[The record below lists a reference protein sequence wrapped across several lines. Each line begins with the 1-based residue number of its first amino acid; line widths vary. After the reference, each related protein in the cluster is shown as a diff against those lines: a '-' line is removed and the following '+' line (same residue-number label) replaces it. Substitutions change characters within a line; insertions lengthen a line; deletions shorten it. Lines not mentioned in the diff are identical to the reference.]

1 MELNFLYNDGAHLKK
16 ISFNATEIT
25 DQTFLMS
32 QVGGYRNGTKY
43 VGWAPKPPA
52 TNFRETEPR
61 YFGTSSYQSRLQGPG
76 VTGDYSRFFPT
87 ALVTAINKFPT
98 ENTYTLTTSS
108 NFLGTKPTGSQYYNG
123 VPLLREV
130 DGAYKKVC
138 NLLWAYR
145 DQPVPGQSVHSY
157 IATGF
162 FGFSYPQDEFP
173 NSSMYNPTGD
183 RNDHQFTG
191 ELPEIKLSLWIITVR
206 DDVQGSVSYGREYK
220 LLAQVLKIGSDP
232 ISNFVSFIDL
242 RLLNG
247 ADDEGQPIPNAAD
260 PKKNSTPAGWGGT
273 RNTASSADTPGVA
286 PTALKYSVNW
296 GAGGGHGIF
305 LYRISAD
312 NLTTFA
318 NALWSDNFVKKFMN
332 SKFSPA
338 SCVLAVM
345 RLPYVAEL
353 DTLAGGAGG
362 QPVSVVCG
370 GQTIKDISTTYTVS
384 AVGQPHVIPIME
396 GTDVLARYALGG
408 QEQQSNEVSI
418 EPFFNSFLDFEPYT
432 QVHIRIPFVG
442 MVQVPTSA
450 VMGGKLKLNWIFDNR
465 NGNFVCQIMTKSMRN
480 MQYTDADGWVII
492 AQYTGC
498 CAMPMA
504 LCANDG
510 GGMAQMAAITGFAS
524 SAVQLGIGIGTGN
537 VGMGVSGGAGM
548 LQSAIDFISAP
559 HQTQLVGT
567 VHAESAIMEDLTVRV
582 LITRP
587 VDVTPGE
594 FQSIDGQSV
603 FVGDTLLKQKGLA
616 AYSGAQ
622 VKNYEGMTAG
632 YILGNIEG
640 ATAEEM
646 AAIRNA
652 FLGGVIV

>member
-1 MELNFLYNDGAHLKK
+1 MELNFFYANKGKYGK
-16 ISFNATEIT
+16 ITLNAEELDYIINY
-25 DQTFLMS
+25 S
-32 QVGGYRNGTKY
+32 QLNRYR
-43 VGWAPKPPA
+43 
-52 TNFRETEPR
+52 
-61 YFGTSSYQSRLQGPG
+61 
-76 VTGDYSRFFPT
+76 PT
-87 ALVTAINKFPT
+87 AADPSSFGWLPIQNGGLKQTLPRFYGTVSNRATYNSLPSSLVSEINKFDGK
-98 ENTYTLTTSS
+98 NTYSLDRGA
-108 NFLGTKPTGSQYYNG
+108 NFIDKDQLGHYVGIELYVQGDEGK
-123 VPLLREV
+123 
-130 DGAYKKVC
+130 KKVC
-138 NLLWAYR
+138 NFMWAVVEE
-145 DQPVPGQSVHSY
+145 DDPQHPGQKILNSY
-157 IATGF
+157 YAGLYSF
-162 FGFSYPQDEFP
+162 LCP
-173 NSSMYNPTGD
+173 ND
-183 RNDHQFTG
+183 G
-191 ELPEIKLSLWIITVR
+191 ELPENSAVGTLSNIQGVSRYSPDLKIALWIITVH
-206 DDVQGSVSYGREYK
+206 DDVSGSPTYGK
-220 LLAQVLKIGSDP
+220 DFKVLVESFSHPTGFPQTGVIMADMRCLTGVENSSNIINGS
-232 ISNFVSFIDL
+232 
-242 RLLNG
+242 
-247 ADDEGQPIPNAAD
+247 D
-260 PKKNSTPAGWGGT
+260 PKKNSTPTGWGGA

-312 NLTTFA
+312 NLTAFA
-318 NALWSDNFVKKFMN
+318 QSLWSDNFIEKFKN

-370 GQTIKDISTTYTVS
+370 GQTMQEIKTKWLPS
-384 AVGQPHVIPIME
+384 ASGHPAMHV
-396 GTDVLARYALGG
+396 TAKDVQARYALGG

-442 MVQVPTSA
+442 MVQIPTSS

-465 NGNFVCQIMTKSMRN
+465 NGNFVCQILATSMRN
-480 MQYTDADGWVII
+480 MEYSDANGWVII

-498 CAMPMA
+498 CSMPMA

-510 GGMAQMAAITGFAS
+510 GGMAQMSAITGFAS
-524 SAVQLGIGIGTGN
+524 SAVQLGVGIGTGS
-537 VGMGVSGGAGM
+537 VGTGVSGGVGM
-548 LQSAIDFISAP
+548 LQSAIDFVSAP

-567 VHAESAIMEDLTVRV
+567 VHAEASIMEDLTVRV

-587 VDVTPGE
+587 VDVTPGIYRNDE
-594 FQSIDGQSV
+594 GKRV
-603 FVGDTLLKQKGLA
+603 FDATSLLQQKGLA
-616 AYSGAQ
+616 ACSGSKVNQ
-622 VKNYEGMTAG
+622 YEGMTAG

>member
-1 MELNFLYNDGAHLKK
+1 MELNFFYAKKGQYGKITLNAEELDLTINYSQLNRYRPTAADPSSFGWLPIQNGGLRQTVPRFYGTVNHRATYNSLPSSLVSEIRKFDGNNTYALDRSANFSDK
-16 ISFNATEIT
+16 
-25 DQTFLMS
+25 DQL
-32 QVGGYRNGTKY
+32 GHY
-43 VGWAPKPPA
+43 VGI
-52 TNFRETEPR
+52 EL
-61 YFGTSSYQSRLQGPG
+61 YVQGDEG
-76 VTGDYSRFFPT
+76 
-87 ALVTAINKFPT
+87 K
-98 ENTYTLTTSS
+98 
-108 NFLGTKPTGSQYYNG
+108 
-123 VPLLREV
+123 
-130 DGAYKKVC
+130 KKVC
-138 NLLWAYR
+138 NFMWAVIEE
-145 DQPVPGQSVHSY
+145 DDPQHPGQKILNSY
-157 IATGF
+157 YGGLYSF
-162 FGFSYPQDEFP
+162 LCP
-173 NSSMYNPTGD
+173 NE
-183 RNDHQFTG
+183 G
-191 ELPEIKLSLWIITVR
+191 ELPENSAVGTLSNTQGVTRYSPDLKIALWIITVH
-206 DDVQGSVSYGREYK
+206 DDISGSPTYGQDFK
-220 LLAQVLKIGSDP
+220 VLVEAFSQPTGFPTTGVIMADMRCLTGVENASNVINGS
-232 ISNFVSFIDL
+232 
-242 RLLNG
+242 
-247 ADDEGQPIPNAAD
+247 D
-260 PKKNSTPAGWGGT
+260 PKKNSTPTGWGGA

-305 LYRISAD
+305 LYRISTD
-312 NLTTFA
+312 NLVHFA
-318 NALWSDNFVKKFMN
+318 QALWSDNFVKKFLN

-345 RLPYVAEL
+345 KLPYIAEI

-362 QPVSVVCG
+362 REVSVICG
-370 GQTIKDISTTYTVS
+370 GESMKDISTSYS
-384 AVGQPHVIPIME
+384 IAAAGQPHVV
-396 GTDVLARYALGG
+396 TNVKAVDVLARYALGG

-432 QVHIRIPFVG
+432 QIHIRIPFVG
-442 MVQVPTSA
+442 MVQIPTSA

-465 NGNFVCQIMTKSMRN
+465 NGNFVCQILATSMRN
-480 MQYTDADGWVII
+480 LEYSDADGWFII

-498 CAMPMA
+498 CSMPMA

-567 VHAESAIMEDLTVRV
+567 VHAEASIMEDLTVRV

-587 VDVTPGE
+587 VDVTPGIYRDE
-594 FQSIDGQSV
+594 EGKRV
-603 FVGDTLLKQKGLA
+603 FDATSLLQQKGLA
-616 AYSGAQ
+616 ACSGSKVNQ
-622 VKNYEGMTAG
+622 YEGMTVG

-646 AAIRNA
+646 TAIRNA

>member
-32 QVGGYRNGTKY
+32 QVGGFRDGTKN
-43 VGWAPKPPA
+43 VGWCPKY
-52 TNFRETEPR
+52 TSTFKQDEPR
-61 YFGTSSYQSRLQGPG
+61 YFGTTGYRSRLQSG
-76 VTGDYSRFFPT
+76 TNYRQSFP
-87 ALVTAINKFPT
+87 ADLVTAINKFPA
-98 ENTYTLTTSS
+98 ENTYNLTTSS
-108 NFLGTKPTGSQYYNG
+108 NFLGTKPAGTLYYTGT
-123 VPLLREV
+123 PLLREV

-162 FGFSYPQDEFP
+162 LGFSYPSDEFP
-173 NSSMYNPTGD
+173 DATMYNPTAD
-183 RNDHQFTG
+183 RNEIQFTG
-191 ELPEIKLSLWIITVR
+191 DLPEIKMSLWIITVQ
-206 DDVQGSVSYGREYK
+206 DDIQGSVSYGNEYK
-220 LLAQVLKIGSDP
+220 LFVQVIQFPGP
-232 ISNFVSFIDL
+232 QQTFVSFIDL

-247 ADDEGQPIPNAAD
+247 ADAEGQPIPNAAD
-260 PKKNSTPAGWGGT
+260 PKKNSTPTGWGGA

-305 LYRISAD
+305 LYRISID
-312 NLTTFA
+312 NLTTFSL
-318 NALWSDNFVKKFMN
+318 ALWDDNFFKKFLN

-345 RLPYVAEL
+345 RLPYTAKI

-362 QPVSVVCG
+362 NEVNVVCG
-370 GQTIKDISTTYTVS
+370 GMEMKDIETKYVYTGGTTTHQVTE
-384 AVGQPHVIPIME
+384 VREVK
-396 GTDVLARYALGG
+396 ARYALGG
-408 QEQQSNEVSI
+408 QEKPSNEVSI
-418 EPFFNSFLDFEPYT
+418 DPFFNSFLDFEPYT
-432 QVHIRIPFVG
+432 QIHIRIPFVG
-442 MVQVPTSA
+442 MVQIPTSA

-465 NGNFVCQIMTKSMRN
+465 NGNFVCQILTKSMRN

-498 CAMPMA
+498 CSMPMA

-524 SAVQLGIGIGTGN
+524 SAVQLGAGIATGN
-537 VGMGVSGGAGM
+537 VGAGVSGGVGM
-548 LQSAIDFISAP
+548 LQSAIDFVAAP
-559 HQTQLVGT
+559 HHTQLVGT
-567 VHAESAIMEDLTVRV
+567 VHAEASIMEDLTVRV

-594 FQSIDGQSV
+594 YKNIDGQSV

-616 AYSGAQ
+616 AYSGAK

-640 ATAEEM
+640 ATADEM